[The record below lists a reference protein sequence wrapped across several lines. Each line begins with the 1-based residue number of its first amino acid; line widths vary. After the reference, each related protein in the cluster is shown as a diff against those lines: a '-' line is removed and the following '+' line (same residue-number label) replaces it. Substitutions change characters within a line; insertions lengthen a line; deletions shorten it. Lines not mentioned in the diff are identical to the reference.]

1 MFYLAREV
9 GKIWTCSAEKKVTLE
24 WLMNSNLVKPEKFG
38 HLHLVYHFTVPLTKF
53 FRYIREMIRKL
64 VLILSSFVLIRF
76 YLIFFISG
84 LFYGFP
90 ELSFQGILILSRDP
104 RYTLDIELASCILPL
119 VLSWIVRNQPTSA
132 VLQES
137 SDRTNCKILF
147 HSSTKPKDL
156 GNEMVMEYLFFSE
169 NVVLLMRSFAIFCPS
184 LGSWGCFSP
193 AQIWYYANHNSVDLF
208 LFLIIFYEF
217 LLQRGGIYPV
227 FHEVNILYFPSCLK
241 SSNRKANLKVGLWD
255 SPTFNLSFM
264 LKNSDFLRVFLL
276 RDHNGNKA

>member
-1 MFYLAREV
+1 
-9 GKIWTCSAEKKVTLE
+9 
-24 WLMNSNLVKPEKFG
+24 
-38 HLHLVYHFTVPLTKF
+38 
-53 FRYIREMIRKL
+53 MIRKL

-90 ELSFQGILILSRDP
+90 ELGFQGILILSRDP

-169 NVVLLMRSFAIFCPS
+169 NVVLLMRSFARDP
-184 LGSWGCFSP
+184 
-193 AQIWYYANHNSVDLF
+193 
-208 LFLIIFYEF
+208 
-217 LLQRGGIYPV
+217 
-227 FHEVNILYFPSCLK
+227 
-241 SSNRKANLKVGLWD
+241 
-255 SPTFNLSFM
+255 LSFT
-264 LKNSDFLRVFLL
+264 RLL
-276 RDHNGNKA
+276 RMFLPSTDMILCKPQFRRFVPFFNYILRIFVAEGWNISGIS